1 MTEVQCN
8 LLSLIITMPS
18 ITFSK
23 MAEELNLTIDQVRTL
38 RKKMENKGVFICR
51 KGATKKGIW
60 EIKFERP

>member
-1 MTEVQCN
+1 
-8 LLSLIITMPS
+8 MPS
-18 ITFSK
+18 ITLSK

-60 EIKFERP
+60 EIKFE